1 MTKNV
6 GFQYNLYMCI
16 SDLLLCGSIVI
27 HLFIY
32 NEYVYATYCYVL
44 YERLRPARKEF
55 ISLISGRNALLV
67 LLKKRGERK
76 EKRETFIHLV
86 LMNH

>member
-1 MTKNV
+1 
-6 GFQYNLYMCI
+6 MCI